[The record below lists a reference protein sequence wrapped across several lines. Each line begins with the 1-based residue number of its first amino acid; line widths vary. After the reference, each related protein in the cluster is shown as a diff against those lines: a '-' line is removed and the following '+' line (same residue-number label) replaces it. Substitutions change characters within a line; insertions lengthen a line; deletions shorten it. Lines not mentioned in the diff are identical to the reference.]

1 MPKNYNTQN
10 AHLGDSSI
18 MVGAIESYS
27 ADTADRDT
35 PGLFSTLPQH
45 DLAETAA
52 HEETTSNFYGP
63 SLILIIASVAIL
75 LVRRLRRVKTRR
87 AGRSYL

>member
-27 ADTADRDT
+27 A
-35 PGLFSTLPQH
+35 
-45 DLAETAA
+45 ETAA
-52 HEETTSNFYGP
+52 HEETTSNFFGL

>member
-27 ADTADRDT
+27 ADTA
-35 PGLFSTLPQH
+35 GLFSTLPQH

-52 HEETTSNFYGP
+52 HEETTSNFFGL

-87 AGRSYL
+87 DGRSYL

>member
-27 ADTADRDT
+27 ADT

-52 HEETTSNFYGP
+52 HEETTSNFFGL